1 MQGEKSATTSYDS
14 WNMYGG
20 NMNVRQTQFIAGVI
34 AVAVFT
40 LFAFA
45 EKAPSLT
52 PANSRKA
59 AIDFTLQ
66 DSTGAPIRLSD
77 YKGKIVL
84 LDFWATWCHGC
95 GTEIPWYMEFQ
106 NKYKDR
112 GLSVIG
118 VSMDDDGWKSVK
130 PFITEH
136 KVNYIVLIGNEN
148 LAKQYAVEQMP
159 VTLLI
164 DQDGRIAESHTGV
177 VDRNAFE
184 SDIRSLLD
192 EAQSKNGK

>member
-1 MQGEKSATTSYDS
+1 
-14 WNMYGG
+14 
-20 NMNVRQTQFIAGVI
+20 MNVRQTQFILGVI
-34 AVAVFT
+34 GMAAFT
-40 LFAFA
+40 LFAFS
-45 EKAPSLT
+45 EKPPGLT
-52 PANSRKA
+52 PANSRKS

-66 DSTGAPIRLSD
+66 DATGAPIRLSD

-95 GTEIPWYMEFQ
+95 ETEIPWYMEFQ
-106 NKYKDR
+106 NKYKGR
-112 GLSVIG
+112 GLSVVGI
-118 VSMDDDGWKSVK
+118 SMDDDGWKSVK

-136 KVNYIVLIGNEN
+136 KVNYTVLIGNEN

-164 DQDGRIAESHTGV
+164 DQDGRVAESHTGV

-184 SDIRSLLD
+184 ADIRTLLD
-192 EAQSKNGK
+192 EAKSKKGK

>member
-1 MQGEKSATTSYDS
+1 
-14 WNMYGG
+14 
-20 NMNVRQTQFIAGVI
+20 MNVRRSQFILGAIGV
-34 AVAVFT
+34 AAFT
-40 LFAFA
+40 FFAFA
-45 EKAPSLT
+45 EKSLGIT
-52 PANSRKA
+52 PANSRKSA
-59 AIDFTLQ
+59 TDFTLQ
-66 DSTGAPIRLSD
+66 DATGAPIRLSD

-95 GTEIPWYMEFQ
+95 GTEILWYMEFQ

-118 VSMDDDGWKSVK
+118 ISMDDDGWKSVK

-136 KVNYIVLIGNEN
+136 KVNYTVLIGNEN

-184 SDIRSLLD
+184 ADIRTLLD
-192 EAQSKNGK
+192 EANSKKGK